1 MLLLLFGEEDVLS
14 GGVDLGNVE
23 AGKVLDALYHVV
35 VRGTWPPRGSNG
47 HRAQYRQVYGRLR
60 LADLHEA
67 CVGASTPPETRLKSS
82 PTVGEVSPG
91 MLVAPRPPI
100 SGSAPPTF

>member
-1 MLLLLFGEEDVLS
+1 MSLQPAIS

-23 AGKVLDALYHVV
+23 AGKVLGALYHVV
-35 VRGTWPPRGSNG
+35 VHGLG
-47 HRAQYRQVYGRLR
+47 HLGDRTSIGHQYRQAYGRLR

-67 CVGASTPPETRLKSS
+67 CAGASTPPETRLKSS